1 MRQKR
6 LYQAGK
12 RGQIW
17 KHRDYALLVVQHE
30 ARLVQAVQQKSLCQ
44 AALEGQ
50 KSNRVDCQEALNGKQ
65 QMAPHVIT
73 ANDTEMFA
81 KSNANSV
88 PACGSSTMIGVDI
101 APRSAGARGAGA
113 G

>member
-1 MRQKR
+1 VRQKS

-12 RGQIW
+12 RGQRW

-73 ANDTEMFA
+73 ANDTEMFC
-81 KSNANSV
+81 K
-88 PACGSSTMIGVDI
+88 I
-101 APRSAGARGAGA
+101 
-113 G
+113 